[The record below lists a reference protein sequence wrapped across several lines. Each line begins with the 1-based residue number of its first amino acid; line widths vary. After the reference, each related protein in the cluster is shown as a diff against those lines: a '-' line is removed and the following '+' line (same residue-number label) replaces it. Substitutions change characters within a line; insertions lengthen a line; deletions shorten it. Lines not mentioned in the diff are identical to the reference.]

1 MALAG
6 TASIT
11 IAEMRE
17 FASFTAAE
25 QRYIRRS
32 LDIGLARRDAFA
44 LWGRSPAECMS
55 IRGQYVAYQDL
66 KTLRGPLPDESSLEG
81 IEAFCGKLTRLAAF
95 DMAQGGSR
103 ASAPSAS
110 YTNVCSARP
119 CALGSPAPSAPPAL
133 CRRSRRNAASCCF
146 NRSAKPPPPPRAGP
160 PANPASTPN
169 SSRKQRLNLGTS
181 HRSAARRPRESCG
194 GGSSSRG

>member
-17 FASFTAAE
+17 FASFSPAE

-32 LDIGLARRDAFA
+32 LDIGLARRDAFT

-55 IRGQYVAYQDL
+55 IRAQYVAYQDL
-66 KTLRGPLPDESSLEG
+66 KSLRGALPDETSLEG

-95 DMAQGGSR
+95 ER
-103 ASAPSAS
+103 FP
-110 YTNVCSARP
+110 VSAR
-119 CALGSPAPSAPPAL
+119 A
-133 CRRSRRNAASCCF
+133 
-146 NRSAKPPPPPRAGP
+146 
-160 PANPASTPN
+160 TIVW
-169 SSRKQRLNLGTS
+169 
-181 HRSAARRPRESCG
+181 
-194 GGSSSRG
+194 